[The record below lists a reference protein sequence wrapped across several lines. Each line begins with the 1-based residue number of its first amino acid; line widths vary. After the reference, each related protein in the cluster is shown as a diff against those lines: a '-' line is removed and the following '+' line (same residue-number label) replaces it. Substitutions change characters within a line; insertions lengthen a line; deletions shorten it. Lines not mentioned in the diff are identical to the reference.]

1 MFSLER
7 LLISF
12 SALIGDSVSKTPKMH
27 VLLCLLTFGLL
38 AIGMLLV
45 EIEDD
50 VFKLWVR
57 ILYFNFI
64 VLLLSEIFSLSF
76 RGEFSIIDRSFARVV
91 SAIARAISKE
101 RRKRRKTNR
110 GGREKRERC
119 WILCFSLSVS
129 LSLSSLFYFFKIQF
143 FCCSIQF
150 CLFSFPRFF
159 LTDSLFASLLFLKF
173 VKIRAAAG

>member
-64 VLLLSEIFSLSF
+64 FLLRGYFLSF
-76 RGEFSIIDRSFARVV
+76 RGEFSII
-91 SAIARAISKE
+91 
-101 RRKRRKTNR
+101 
-110 GGREKRERC
+110 G
-119 WILCFSLSVS
+119 
-129 LSLSSLFYFFKIQF
+129 
-143 FCCSIQF
+143 
-150 CLFSFPRFF
+150 
-159 LTDSLFASLLFLKF
+159 LFL
-173 VKIRAAAG
+173 A

>member
-57 ILYFNFI
+57 ILYFLYFCFCRRYFLS
-64 VLLLSEIFSLSF
+64 LL
-76 RGEFSIIDRSFARVV
+76 GENVV
-91 SAIARAISKE
+91 SSVFCSCSLRDSSRDIEGKKE
-101 RRKRRKTNR
+101 KKKDEPR

-129 LSLSSLFYFFKIQF
+129 LSLLSSSKFSSFFVQF
-143 FCCSIQF
+143 NSVF
-150 CLFSFPRFF
+150 FP
-159 LTDSLFASLLFLKF
+159 SPASS
-173 VKIRAAAG
+173 

>member
-57 ILYFNFI
+57 ILYFLYFCFCRRYFLS
-64 VLLLSEIFSLSF
+64 LLGENLVSSVFCSRSLRDSS
-76 RGEFSIIDRSFARVV
+76 RDIEGK
-91 SAIARAISKE
+91 KE
-101 RRKRRKTNR
+101 KKKDEPR

-119 WILCFSLSVS
+119 WILCFSLS
-129 LSLSSLFYFFKIQF
+129 L
-143 FCCSIQF
+143 
-150 CLFSFPRFF
+150 LFSLLQNSVLFLFNSILSFF
-159 LTDSLFASLLFLKF
+159 LPPLLLD
-173 VKIRAAAG
+173 

>member
-12 SALIGDSVSKTPKMH
+12 SALIGDSVSRTPKMH

-64 VLLLSEIFSLSF
+64 FLLLSEIFSLSF
-76 RGEFSIIDRSFARVV
+76 GGEFSII
-91 SAIARAISKE
+91 
-101 RRKRRKTNR
+101 
-110 GGREKRERC
+110 G
-119 WILCFSLSVS
+119 
-129 LSLSSLFYFFKIQF
+129 
-143 FCCSIQF
+143 
-150 CLFSFPRFF
+150 
-159 LTDSLFASLLFLKF
+159 LLL
-173 VKIRAAAG
+173 V

>member
-57 ILYFNFI
+57 ILYFIF
-64 VLLLSEIFSLSF
+64 LLRRYFLSF
-76 RGEFSIIDRSFARVV
+76 RGEFSIV
-91 SAIARAISKE
+91 
-101 RRKRRKTNR
+101 
-110 GGREKRERC
+110 G
-119 WILCFSLSVS
+119 
-129 LSLSSLFYFFKIQF
+129 
-143 FCCSIQF
+143 
-150 CLFSFPRFF
+150 
-159 LTDSLFASLLFLKF
+159 LLL
-173 VKIRAAAG
+173 V

>member
-12 SALIGDSVSKTPKMH
+12 SALIGDSVSRTPKMH

-64 VLLLSEIFSLSF
+64 FLGFC
-76 RGEFSIIDRSFARVV
+76 
-91 SAIARAISKE
+91 
-101 RRKRRKTNR
+101 RRY
-110 GGREKRERC
+110 
-119 WILCFSLSVS
+119 F
-129 LSLSSLFYFFKIQF
+129 LSLLGENLVS
-143 FCCSIQF
+143 
-150 CLFSFPRFF
+150 
-159 LTDSLFASLLFLKF
+159 
-173 VKIRAAAG
+173 

>member
-57 ILYFNFI
+57 ILYFLYFCFCRRYFLSLLGENVVSSVFCSCSLRDSSRDI
-64 VLLLSEIFSLSF
+64 EGKKEKKKDEPRWSREKRALLDSLLLSL
-76 RGEFSIIDRSFARVV
+76 
-91 SAIARAISKE
+91 
-101 RRKRRKTNR
+101 
-110 GGREKRERC
+110 
-119 WILCFSLSVS
+119 
-129 LSLSSLFYFFKIQF
+129 
-143 FCCSIQF
+143 
-150 CLFSFPRFF
+150 
-159 LTDSLFASLLFLKF
+159 SLLFSLLQNSVLF
-173 VKIRAAAG
+173 LFNSILSFFLPPLLLD